1 MAALL
6 CDHIFMWLCY
16 EQGEAPGLFEDHIDG
31 FRLSYEGSE
40 TSIDICS
47 NKKVWLSDTW
57 NSHSAK
63 MSEIFVYE
71 FRKLI
76 QCVIGGM
83 ENESNSTIGV
93 RIFDKST
100 GEWCVFWFKIR

>member
-31 FRLSYEGSE
+31 FHLRYEGSE

-47 NKKVWLSDTW
+47 NKKV
-57 NSHSAK
+57 
-63 MSEIFVYE
+63 
-71 FRKLI
+71 
-76 QCVIGGM
+76 
-83 ENESNSTIGV
+83 
-93 RIFDKST
+93 
-100 GEWCVFWFKIR
+100 

>member
-1 MAALL
+1 MVLMKINGHRWIKMAALL

-47 NKKVWLSDTW
+47 NKKV
-57 NSHSAK
+57 
-63 MSEIFVYE
+63 
-71 FRKLI
+71 
-76 QCVIGGM
+76 
-83 ENESNSTIGV
+83 
-93 RIFDKST
+93 
-100 GEWCVFWFKIR
+100 